1 MKKFRLSLLL
11 LSLLLSVVGARAD
24 NVLTVHDGTVTNAYV
39 PIYGMWCDAYLK
51 CEFIIPADELQGMT
65 NGTINSMT
73 FYLSSPAAEPWGNA
87 NFQVFI
93 REVNSTTISSFYGSD
108 GATIVYEGPIDGTT
122 STMMIEF
129 TTSYV
134 YGGGNLLVG
143 VYNTQ
148 PGAYKSASFFGETV
162 NGASIS
168 GYNSGSLSNIT
179 SGTQRNFIPKTT
191 FRYTAGEAP
200 AVVMPTNVTASD
212 LTYNSAQISWT
223 DNNEKIDGWQI
234 AYSTDANF
242 NADETDPV
250 DVDNNPYTLTGLT
263 PETTYYARVRAMNE
277 KEFSAWSNSVSF
289 TTLQQFPKPTDLTC
303 TGVTATTATLS
314 WTENDNAT
322 SWEICLNDDE
332 DNIILAT
339 SNPFTINDLPS
350 EQIYTAKVRSIVGD
364 NRSGWSESI
373 SFEPTAKIRIGSG
386 TTTNSYLPTYTFYNY
401 SLTEQIYT
409 PEELGSA
416 GAIQSIDFYSTATER
431 TRKLDIYMVSTD
443 KSSFTTTNDWVS
455 VTSSDL
461 VFSGE
466 VTFATNAW
474 TSIALTNSFI
484 FDGKSNVL
492 LAVDDNTGSYLSGP
506 SFYVFS
512 ATGQAIRIY
521 SDTNNYNP
529 ENPSGYSGTVMNVK
543 NQIRILVGELPSC
556 LPPSGLAIETAPTAT
571 SVGLT
576 WTPGSDEQTVWD
588 IAFKK
593 DSDTDFTI
601 IEEITEIPY
610 TLTDLTPETTYSV
623 KVRGNCGD
631 EDVSAWS
638 SELSFTTIESC
649 VTPTELA
656 VESTATSAIV
666 SWEGASDSYNL
677 RYREIL
683 LEGMAMVILNA
694 DDVWGDGT
702 GYQMLLDANAD
713 TYGSIIPESGGLTSG
728 GDVSAS
734 VYGEFEYKI
743 PTNADGAL
751 TTTNM
756 LCGSSASIL
765 IPAGTYDW
773 CITNPTPGD
782 RVWIA
787 STNGNVNGRQDDYE
801 FEAGKVY
808 EFHVSH
814 DVSGNDRV
822 DVIIANVSGSGD
834 PTATEW
840 TDVTD
845 ATNPY
850 EIADL
855 TPETLYEVQVQGDCG
870 DEQSN
875 WNSLMFVTPTDC
887 PVPFDIVVEPDVN
900 TATVSWDGYSDSY
913 NLRYRTAAGQEIFFF
928 DDFESGSLND
938 WQVIRNGEGTTSTDW
953 HVVNSNSLF
962 STGAIP
968 AHSGSY
974 VAMSR
979 SWNQQAYSV
988 DNWLITPEVT
998 LDGTLKFWVKDDGQ
1012 FHEYYDVYVST
1023 TGDEIDDFELLASP
1037 GYASSTW
1044 TEVTVDLSSFMGAQ
1058 GYIAIRHTDNDKDWL
1073 FIDDF
1078 GIYGDEIPV
1087 GDWTTIEDIE
1097 DTNYV
1102 IEGLEPCTDYELQVQ
1117 GFCDKKETEWSDI
1130 VPFTTLFELVLLD
1143 NDLDEKDRN
1152 SDKLAEAMGKKANVT
1167 LSGRTFFKDGK
1178 WNSLLLPFEVTEEQI
1193 ADENHPLH
1201 GATIKQLYSGSV
1213 TGTHVDMSFSSV
1225 SALEAGWFYI
1235 FKWENGDDIVNPVFK
1250 NVEIENNST
1259 GLYGG
1264 YIDNDGCFYVIGNY
1278 DSFEFDPS
1286 YWGAYPYY
1294 LTSDGDLK
1302 YSDKVRVMKP
1312 FRMFFM
1318 FYANDPGALEF
1329 NLDFDDGDSTTGI
1342 VELDGNGRDNRAPEG
1357 YFNLQGVKY
1366 NGKPIQKGVYIN
1378 NGHKVV
1384 VK

>member
-24 NVLTVHDGTVTNAYV
+24 NVLTVY
-39 PIYGMWCDAYLK
+39 
-51 CEFIIPADELQGMT
+51 
-65 NGTINSMT
+65 
-73 FYLSSPAAEPWGNA
+73 
-87 NFQVFI
+87 
-93 REVNSTTISSFYGSD
+93 
-108 GATIVYEGPIDGTT
+108 DGTT
-122 STMMIEF
+122 TSNYVPAYIFYFDDFTRSQFVIPAEDLEEMGVGAQISSMKF
-129 TTSYV
+129 YTTSSNVPYTTLSEVDV
-134 YGGGNLLVG
+134 YLMEVGYTSISAFEPKLADNIVYHGTLDIVSTDDGGELTITFNNPFVYNGGNLLIG
-143 VYNTQ
+143 IENTTD
-148 PGAYKSASFFGETV
+148 AEYKSINFYGQTV
-162 NGASIS
+162 TGASIAGS
-168 GYNSGSLSNIT
+168 NSSSLDNVSP
-179 SGTQRNFIPKTT
+179 TQRNFIPKTT
-191 FRYTAGEAP
+191 FTYTPGVAP
-200 AVVMPTNVTASD
+200 SCVKPKGFTVSDITNKSATLSWESD
-212 LTYNSAQISWT
+212 ADAWEIGFVR
-223 DNNEKIDGWQI
+223 DDDGSI
-234 AYSTDANF
+234 YK
-242 NADETDPV
+242 EMPV
-250 DVDNNPYTLTGLT
+250 DENPYTLSLAAAT
-263 PETTYYARVRAMNE
+263 PYTLRVRAICSSSDKSDWTN
-277 KEFSAWSNSVSF
+277 AVTF
-289 TTLQQFPKPTDLTC
+289 TTLDLYPKPTDLTC

-492 LAVDDNTGSYLSGP
+492 LAVDDNTGSYLSSP

-576 WTPGSDEQTVWD
+576 WTPGSDEQNVWD
-588 IAFKK
+588 IAYKK

-677 RYREIL
+677 RYREIS

-834 PTATEW
+834 QNATEW
-840 TDVTD
+840 TDLDGV
-845 ATNPY
+845 TNPY

-875 WNSLMFVTPTDC
+875 WNSLMFVTPTGC
-887 PVPFDIVVEPDVN
+887 PVPFDIAVEPDLN

-913 NLRYRTAAGQEIFFF
+913 NLRYRTPAGQEIFFF
-928 DDFESGSLND
+928 DDFESGSLNG
-938 WQVIRNGEGTTSTDW
+938 WQVIRNGEGASSTDW
-953 HVVNSNSLF
+953 HVVNSNNLF
-962 STGAIP
+962 SSGAIP
-968 AHSGSY
+968 AHSGNY

-979 SWNQQAYSV
+979 SWNNSSYSV

-998 LDGTLKFWVKDDGQ
+998 LDGTLKFWVYDDGQ
-1012 FHEYYDVYVST
+1012 YHEHYDVYVST
-1023 TGDEIDDFELLASP
+1023 KGNAIEDFELLASP
-1037 GYASSTW
+1037 GDASDTW
-1044 TEVTVDLSSFMGAQ
+1044 TEVTVDLSSFEGVP
-1058 GYIAIRHTDNDKDWL
+1058 GYIALRNTDEDKDFI

-1078 GIYGDEIPV
+1078 GIYGDAIPA
-1087 GDWTTIEDIE
+1087 GEWTTIEDIE
-1097 DTNYV
+1097 DINYV
-1102 IEGLEPCTDYELQVQ
+1102 IEGLEPSTDYELQLQ
-1117 GFCDKKETEWSDI
+1117 GFCGEKETEWSEI
-1130 VPFTTLFELVLLD
+1130 VPFTTLFDLVLLD
-1143 NDLDEKDRN
+1143 NDLNEKVKN
-1152 SDKLAEAMGKKANVT
+1152 SDKLTEAIGKKANVT

-1178 WNSLLLPFEVTEEQI
+1178 WNSLLLPFEVTEEQLE
-1193 ADENHPLH
+1193 DETHPLY

-1235 FKWENGDDIVNPVFK
+1235 FKWESGEDIVNPVFK
-1250 NVEIENNST
+1250 NVEIEKNAS
-1259 GLYGG
+1259 GLLGSYMDSN
-1264 YIDNDGCFYVIGNY
+1264 YCFLVLGNF
-1278 DSFEFDPS
+1278 DSYEFDPS
-1286 YWGAYPYY
+1286 YWEAYPYY

-1302 YSDKVRVMKP
+1302 YSDKARVMKP
-1312 FRMFFM
+1312 FRMFFA

-1329 NLDFDDGDSTTGI
+1329 NLNFDDGDSTTGI

-1357 YFNLQGVKY
+1357 YYNLQGVKY